1 MLTLKRNNVD
11 ISSSVEWP
19 SLNWTQVLTKEVDR
33 LEFLVKKTAAV
44 TVPSLGDEIV
54 LLEDGVKLFGGI
66 LVERNE
72 KILGGVL
79 LGYECKSK
87 DWSHKLDGKLVTK
100 KYTNQDPHDILLNII
115 STYTTGFTTVH
126 VKTAGFLIKTIKFN
140 YEQVSRAFTQL
151 ADQIGWDWYVDPD
164 KDIHFFDTE
173 TAVAPFQLDDTGG
186 KFEWKTLELNQT
198 VINLKNY
205 IFVRGGEYSKNY
217 TAVTTPDIYKGDGT
231 RTVFPIAYG
240 YDNVTVD
247 KNGIAQTVGVDQ
259 KDDPA
264 LVQVLYN
271 FNEKFVRFSAAP
283 LATDTIKIY
292 GDAQIPIIA
301 AVRDQ
306 ISINTY
312 GEFQQAI
319 IDKAIL
325 SVAEA
330 QSRAKS
336 ELEKYSANVWE
347 GRFKT
352 TQKGLLC
359 GQQLT
364 INSSIRALN
373 KKFKITRVVGKAR
386 GSDHMEYEVFLLAS
400 GQVTF
405 TDMMVGL
412 LTADKKNITVA
423 NNEVLQRLEFFAEE
437 AQIAETIIVTKKTR
451 PYTWGAGGT
460 NDFRWDFATFA

>member
-1 MLTLKRNNVD
+1 MLTLKRNNTD
-11 ISSSVEWP
+11 ISSSIDWP
-19 SLNWTQVLTKEVDR
+19 SLQWTQVLTKEVDR
-33 LEFLVKKTAAV
+33 LEFLIKKTPAITLPA
-44 TVPSLGDEIV
+44 LGDEI
-54 LLEDGVKLFGGI
+54 LMLEDGVKLFGGI

-79 LGYECKSK
+79 LGYECKCK

-100 KYTNQDPHDILLNII
+100 KYTNQDPRTILLNII
-115 STYTTGFTTVH
+115 STYTSGFTTNN
-126 VKTAGFLIKTIKFN
+126 VKTAGFNISTIKFN

-164 KDIHFFDTE
+164 KDVHFFDVE
-173 TAVAPFQLDDTGG
+173 TAVAPFQLDDSGG

-198 VINLKNY
+198 VVNLKNY

-217 TAVTTPDIYKGDGT
+217 TATTTVDVYKGDGT
-231 RTVFPIAYG
+231 RTVFPLAYG

-247 KNGIAQTVGVDQ
+247 KNGVAQTIGVDQ

-264 LVQVLYN
+264 TVQVLYN
-271 FNEKFVRFSAAP
+271 FNEKFVRFTTAP
-283 LATDTIKIY
+283 LATDTIKVY
-292 GDAQIPIIA
+292 GDAQIPIIV

-306 ISINTY
+306 VSMNAY

-364 INSSIRALN
+364 INSTIRNLN

-412 LTADKKNITVA
+412 LTADKKNIEIA
-423 NNEVLQRLEFFAEE
+423 SNEVLQRLEFFTEE
-437 AQIAETIIVTKKTR
+437 AQIAEAVIVTKKAR
-451 PYTWGAGGT
+451 PYTFGVGGS
-460 NDFRWDFATFA
+460 NDGKFDFSTFS

>member
-1 MLTLKRNNVD
+1 MITIKLNNVD
-11 ISSSVEWP
+11 ISSSIEWP
-19 SLNWTQVLTKEVDR
+19 SVQWTQVLTKEVDR
-33 LEFLVKKTAAV
+33 LEFLIKKTPSV
-44 TVPSLGDEIV
+44 TIPALGDEIL

-72 KILGGVL
+72 KILGGIL

-100 KYTNQDPHDILLNII
+100 KYTNQSPQSILLNIV
-115 STYTTGFTTVH
+115 STYTTGFTTNN
-126 VKTAGFLIKTIKFN
+126 VKSASFNISTIKFN
-140 YEQVSRAFTQL
+140 YEQVTRAFTQL
-151 ADQIGWDWYVDPD
+151 AEQIGWDWYVDPD
-164 KDIHFFDTE
+164 KDIHFFDRE
-173 TAVAPFQLDDTGG
+173 SASAPFQLDDIGG

-198 VINLKNY
+198 VINLKNH
-205 IFVRGGEYSKNY
+205 IFVRGGEYNKNY
-217 TAVTTPDIYKGDGT
+217 TATTTPDVYKGDGT
-231 RTVFPIAYG
+231 RTVFPLAYG

-247 KNGIAQTVGVDQ
+247 KNGVAQTIGVDQ

-264 LVQVLYN
+264 TVQVLYN
-271 FNEKFVRFSAAP
+271 FNEKFVRFATAP

-306 ISINTY
+306 ISISTY

-319 IDKAIL
+319 IDKSIK
-325 SVAEA
+325 STAEA
-330 QSRAKS
+330 QSRAKA
-336 ELEKYSANVWE
+336 ELDKYSMNVWE

-359 GQQLT
+359 GQKLT
-364 INSSIRALN
+364 INSTLRNIN
-373 KKFKITRVVGKAR
+373 KNFKITRVVGKAR
-386 GSDHMEYEVFLLAS
+386 GNDHMEYEVFLLAS

-412 LTADKKNITVA
+412 LTADKKNIEIA
-423 NNEVLQRLEFFAEE
+423 SNETLQRLEQFSEIIT
-437 AQIAETIIVTKKTR
+437 IAETLTPTKRSK
-451 PYTWGAGGT
+451 PYIWA
-460 NDFRWDFATFA
+460 